1 MSSYQAVSVYS
12 LEGEFL
18 GYTIKQVG
26 VDKLLNN
33 NLWAEADVPDLKAQ
47 LQRLNEQG
55 DIRQFWPNV
64 RDPEVQA
71 LINDDNWEPLEKSP
85 VQVTDEENSVF
96 VWIEEPSD
104 ESPGIMDTENSIIV
118 TKTVLAPAPAHVSA
132 RIKKACE
139 VVARR
144 RAGA

>member
-1 MSSYQAVSVYS
+1 MSAYQAVTVYD
-12 LEGEFL
+12 LDGNFL
-18 GYTIKQVG
+18 GYAIKQVG
-26 VDKLLNN
+26 VDKLHNN
-33 NLWAEADVPDLKAQ
+33 NLWAEKDTPDLKEQ
-47 LQRLNEQG
+47 LQRLNQAG

-71 LINDDNWEPLEKSP
+71 LINDENWEPLEKSP
-85 VQVTDEENSVF
+85 VEVTDEDNSVF
-96 VWIEEPSD
+96 IWIEEPTD
-104 ESPGIMDTENSIIV
+104 ESPGIMDTENSIIA
-118 TKTVLAPAPAHVSA
+118 TKIVYAPAPAHASA